1 MTTEH
6 VAARINAWEVAQQQ
20 FDLAAERLGL
30 DEGMRLVLREPRR
43 EFTCHFPVHMDDGS
57 VQVFTGY
64 RVQHNLGRGP
74 AKGGIRYHQDVSLD
88 EVKALAMWMTWKCAV
103 VGIPYGGG
111 KGGVIV
117 DPKKLSQKELEGLT
131 RRFFTEIEV
140 LVGPEKDIPAPDVNT
155 NAQIMAWMMDTYS
168 MHAGYTVPGV
178 VTGKPISLGGSEGR
192 NEATARGCVYTI
204 VEAARHLGMDLT
216 TSRVA
221 VQGFGNAGSIAARLI
236 VEEGATVV
244 AVSDSTGGIHNPDGL
259 DIAKVIGWKAEH
271 GTVQGFPGATDITN
285 AEVLEVDC
293 DILIPAALE
302 NQITPRNAG
311 NIKARLIAEAA
322 NGPTTPEADD
332 ILFKKRRVPH
342 PRHPVQRRR
351 RDGQLLRMGP
361 GPQPRSLERDGRQ
374 RQAQGDHGQGLRRDA
389 RGRRARA
396 GQHADRRLPGRGQA
410 RRGRDG
416 DARPL
421 PVSFVSGEVV
431 PATPMRSPA
440 RSRRLSPRGHRRP
453 IVVLRPS
460 HGEPDGLRIALDR
473 SGLARRGRDRARRA
487 GASSAEEHADPQ
499 RPDSGADT
507 RQPCRAMS
515 RSTTRRSSAGRRR
528 AGHPGRGR
536 CTGRRTAVLHRASRP
551 TSCVS
556 QTALGLLDR
565 GWRVAD
571 RRGCNVRARRRRTR
585 PASAA

>member
-6 VAARINAWEVAQQQ
+6 AAARINAWEVAQRQ

-30 DEGMRLVLREPRR
+30 DAGMRLVLREPRR
-43 EFTCHFPVHMDDGS
+43 EFTVHFPVHMDDGS

-117 DPKKLSQKELEGLT
+117 DPKQLSQKELEGLT

-204 VEAARHLGMDLT
+204 IDAAHHLGLDLMT
-216 TSRVA
+216 ARVA

-236 VEEGATVV
+236 GDEGSTVV
-244 AVSDSTGGIHNPDGL
+244 AVSDSTGGIHDPSGL
-259 DIAKVIGWKAEH
+259 DIAKVIAWKGEH

-302 NQITPRNAG
+302 NQITSHNAG
-311 NIKARLIAEAA
+311 NVKARIVAEAA
-322 NGPTTPEADD
+322 NGPTTPDADD
-332 ILFKKRRVPH
+332 ILFANGVFLIPDILCNAGGVTVSYFEW
-342 PRHPVQRRR
+342 VQDLNRDHWSEAVVNAKLKEIMDKAFGETVEVAV
-351 RDGQLLRMGP
+351 RDGINM
-361 GPQPRSLERDGRQ
+361 
-374 RQAQGDHGQGLRRDA
+374 
-389 RGRRARA
+389 
-396 GQHADRRLPGRGQA
+396 
-410 RRGRDG
+410 
-416 DARPL
+416 
-421 PVSFVSGEVV
+421 
-431 PATPMRSPA
+431 
-440 RSRRLSPRGHRRP
+440 
-453 IVVLRPS
+453 
-460 HGEPDGLRIALDR
+460 
-473 SGLARRGRDRARRA
+473 
-487 GASSAEEHADPQ
+487 
-499 RPDSGADT
+499 
-507 RQPCRAMS
+507 
-515 RSTTRRSSAGRRR
+515 
-528 AGHPGRGR
+528 
-536 CTGRRTAVLHRASRP
+536 RTAAY
-551 TSCVS
+551 
-556 QTALGLLDR
+556 LLAVE
-565 GWRVAD
+565 RVAD
-571 RRGCNVRARRRRTR
+571 AMEMRGLY
-585 PASAA
+585 P